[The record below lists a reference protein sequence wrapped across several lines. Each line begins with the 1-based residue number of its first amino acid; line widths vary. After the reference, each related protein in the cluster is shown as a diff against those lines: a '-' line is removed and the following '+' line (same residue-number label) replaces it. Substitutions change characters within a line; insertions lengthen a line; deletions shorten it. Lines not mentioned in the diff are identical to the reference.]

1 MSKKKSKANKEKKNK
16 PAPKTTKGRN
26 PIMWQLGLVLAVL
39 SFLLYSNTL
48 SHEFALDDGSAI
60 TENWVTKKGAA
71 GIPLLLTKHYRYGY
85 WNSRGVLYRPVSL
98 VMFAIEW
105 GISEDNPFLHHL
117 INVLW
122 YAGTALL
129 LFFTLAK
136 IWSSYHLLLP
146 FAVSLLFLVHPMH
159 VEVVA
164 NIKSRDEILAFF
176 FSLLAL
182 NFLWDYLKKA
192 DVKWLIAGVLSYGI
206 ALFSKEG
213 VITFLAIFPL
223 TIYFFHPSAKI
234 KKIVITTALM
244 AIPAVIYLYIR
255 AQILGEV
262 GAGAGKGSPL
272 DNVLYDAPDSMAYMA
287 TAFLFLGK
295 YLMTLLLPITLC
307 SDLGFNSVPV
317 TSLADWR
324 VILSLLVHGAMLVY
338 AVMNFQKKT
347 PLVYGILFYGI
358 TFSIYSNVIIT
369 IGAAY
374 AERFLYVPS
383 LGFAI
388 VVATLLFQVL
398 KVDLK
403 QKTPLNLNG
412 WWKAWSLPLMILA
425 GMALLY
431 GARTIARNPAWKNS
445 YTLYTTDLPNSPNS
459 AKLNYHQALE
469 TVKLALNEPN
479 PQEKNR
485 LFDIAKNGFEQA
497 IEIFPSYSDAHGEL
511 GLTWFRKGDV
521 NKALASYTEA
531 LKHNPGKATVY
542 SNMGIIYFQQNNLAK
557 AEEVYKKALQY
568 DPRFLDA
575 YRNLGSVYAMQ
586 KRFDEAIAQYS
597 KGLQYDANNAILH
610 FYLGSVYTEKGETAK
625 GQEFLNKAYQLDPS
639 LRK

>member
-1 MSKKKSKANKEKKNK
+1 
-16 PAPKTTKGRN
+16 
-26 PIMWQLGLVLAVL
+26 MWQLGLVLAVL

-122 YAGTALL
+122 YAGTVLL

-176 FSLLAL
+176 FSVLAL

-234 KKIVITTALM
+234 KKILTTTALM

-255 AQILGEV
+255 AQILGDV

-272 DNVLYDAPDSMAYMA
+272 DNVLYDAPDSIAYMA

-398 KVDLK
+398 KIDLK
-403 QKTPLNLNG
+403 QKTPLTLNG
-412 WWKAWSLPLMILA
+412 WWKAWSMPLMILA

-485 LFDIAKNGFEQA
+485 LFDIAKDGFEQA
-497 IEIFPSYSDAHGEL
+497 IKIFPSYSDAHGEL

-521 NKALASYTEA
+521 NKALASYAEA